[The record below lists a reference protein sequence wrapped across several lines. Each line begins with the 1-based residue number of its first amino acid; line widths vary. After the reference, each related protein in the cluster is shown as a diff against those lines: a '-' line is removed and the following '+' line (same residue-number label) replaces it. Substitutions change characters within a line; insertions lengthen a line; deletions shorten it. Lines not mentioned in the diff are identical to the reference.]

1 MPYVGRDLSIGD
13 RKILS
18 VSGST
23 PATSFTLQ
31 NASVDYYPSAA
42 QNLIVSVGGVIQ
54 APITSYTITG
64 ATIDFLGVSVA
75 AANIDF
81 IVAMGENV
89 DVGTPSDGTISAAKL
104 SSTFYTENPITYSNI
119 TVSASSN
126 AMAAGPVTIT
136 GTLTIP
142 SGSTFVVV

>member
-13 RKILS
+13 RKILTPT
-18 VSGST
+18 GTT

-42 QNLIVSVGGVIQ
+42 QNIIVSVGGIVQ
-54 APITSYTITG
+54 APITAYTISG
-64 ATIDFLGVSVA
+64 ATLDFLGVSVA

-81 IVAMGENV
+81 IVAQGENV

-104 SSTFYTENPITYSNI
+104 SSTYYSENPKTYSDI
-119 TVSASSN
+119 TVSAASN
-126 AMAAGPVTIT
+126 AMSAGPITIT

-142 SGSTFVVV
+142 SGSTFTVV

>member
-13 RKILS
+13 RKILTPT
-18 VSGST
+18 GST
-23 PATSFTLQ
+23 PATTYTLQ

-42 QNLIVSVGGVIQ
+42 QNLIVSVGGIIQ
-54 APITSYTITG
+54 APTTAYTISG

-81 IVAMGENV
+81 IVAMGEDV

-104 SSTFYTENPITYSNI
+104 SSTFYSENPKTYSDI
-119 TVSASSN
+119 TISSASN
-126 AMAAGPVTIT
+126 GMAAGPITIT
-136 GTLTIP
+136 GTLRIP
-142 SGSTFVVV
+142 SGSTFTVV

>member
-13 RKILS
+13 RRILTPT
-18 VSGST
+18 GTT
-23 PATSFTLQ
+23 PATTYTLQ

-42 QNLIVSVGGVIQ
+42 QNIIVSVGGIVQ
-54 APITSYTITG
+54 APITAYTISG
-64 ATIDFLGVSVA
+64 ATLDFLGVSVA

-81 IVAMGENV
+81 IVAQGVNV

-104 SSTFYTENPITYSNI
+104 SSTYYSENPKTYSDI
-119 TVSASSN
+119 TVSAASN
-126 AMAAGPVTIT
+126 AMSAGPITIT

-142 SGSTFVVV
+142 SGSTFTVV

>member
-13 RKILS
+13 RKILTPT
-18 VSGST
+18 GTT
-23 PATSFTLQ
+23 PATTYTLQ

-42 QNLIVSVGGVIQ
+42 QNIIVSVGGIVQ
-54 APITSYTITG
+54 APITAYTITG
-64 ATIDFLGVSVA
+64 ATLDFLGVSVA

-81 IVAMGENV
+81 IVAQGENV

-104 SSTFYTENPITYSNI
+104 SSTYYSENPKTYSDI
-119 TVSASSN
+119 TVSAASN
-126 AMAAGPVTIT
+126 AMSAGPITIT

>member
-13 RKILS
+13 RKILTPT
-18 VSGST
+18 GST
-23 PATSFTLQ
+23 PATTYTLQ
-31 NASVDYYPSAA
+31 NNSQDYYPSAA
-42 QNLIVSVGGVIQ
+42 QNLIVSVGGIIQ
-54 APITSYTITG
+54 APITAYTISG

-75 AANIDF
+75 AANINF

-119 TVSASSN
+119 SITASSN
-126 AMAAGPVTIT
+126 GMAAGPITVT

-142 SGSTFVVV
+142 SGSTFTVV

>member
-23 PATSFTLQ
+23 PATSYTLQ

-42 QNLIVSVGGVIQ
+42 QNIIVSVGGIIQ
-54 APITSYTITG
+54 APTTAYTISG

-75 AANIDF
+75 AANINF
-81 IVAMGENV
+81 IVAMGEDV
-89 DVGTPSDGTISAAKL
+89 DVGTPSDGTVSAAKL
-104 SSTFYTENPITYSNI
+104 SSTFYTENPKTYSNI
-119 TVSASSN
+119 TVSSASN
-126 AMAAGPVTIT
+126 AMAAGPVSIT

-142 SGSTFVVV
+142 SGSTFTVV